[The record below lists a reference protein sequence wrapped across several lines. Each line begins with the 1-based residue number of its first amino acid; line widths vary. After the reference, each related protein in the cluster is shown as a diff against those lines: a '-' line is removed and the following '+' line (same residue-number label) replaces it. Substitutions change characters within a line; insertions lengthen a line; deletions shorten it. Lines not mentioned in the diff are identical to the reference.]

1 MSTTRA
7 LCISGWHFREDFFRQ
22 VLTIPDA
29 DIYVISH
36 RPNKSIPGFLFDVL
50 DPSHILIRPNIGY
63 DWGCY
68 QQFLKSELWKEY
80 EYLYFLHDDV
90 EILDIGFPEVCERLL
105 SKHAVIGN
113 GGGFGSASTAS
124 VQKHP
129 YAYAH
134 SSWHPESLNFEH
146 KTVRGSFFATTRK
159 VLEKIG
165 KFEVYWDLFSL
176 NIEFGNWST
185 KATCGKLQAAFGK
198 DCFGYLSKTF
208 GNSPYLIELYRG
220 NAQETKS
227 GPVGKRK
234 MLYRF
239 LKRVSVVYMEILHRK
254 RQVPFRFLWLF
265 AFKSILAIF
274 SGRI

>member
-7 LCISGWHFREDFFRQ
+7 FCISGWHFREDFFRQ
-22 VLTIPDA
+22 VLTVPDA

-36 RPNKSIPGFLFDVL
+36 RPNKSIPGFIFDNL
-50 DPSHILIRPNIGY
+50 EASHILIRPNIGY

-68 QQFLKSELWKEY
+68 QQFLRSGLWKDY

-90 EILDIGFPEVCERLL
+90 EILDIGFPEACENLL

-124 VQKHP
+124 VQEHP

-185 KATCGKLQAAFGK
+185 KASCGKLQAAYGEDSFG
-198 DCFGYLSKTF
+198 FLSETF
-208 GNSPYLIELYRG
+208 GRSPYLIEFYRG
-220 NAQETKS
+220 NDQGTKS
-227 GPVGKRK
+227 VSRGERK
-234 MLYRF
+234 KLYRF
-239 LKRVSVVYMEILHRK
+239 LKRVSVVYMEILYGK
-254 RQVPFRFLWLF
+254 REVPFRNLWLF
-265 AFKSILAIF
+265 TFKSFLAIF